1 MKQREVLTQT
11 LGFWAAAFLAIIV
24 AFLVYQPAAK
34 FVSVAVFLYLPLLA
48 ARRSGEE
55 WAEDGVTLKRWKADL
70 LNAGLLF
77 LLVAPVYFLLWKGWA
92 LWTAPPHGPGG
103 PPPGLAFHPRLPPD
117 FPKWVVDQ
125 LFVVALPEEFF
136 YRGWLQGRLERVWP
150 NGHRVLGVVVGP
162 AFLLTAGLFAVGHLA
177 VFQASR
183 LAVFFPALLFGWLRG
198 RTGTIAGSTL
208 FHAACNLYQLFLGW
222 SFSPMWDG
230 R

>member
-48 ARRSGEE
+48 ARRSGED
-55 WAEDGVTLKRWKADL
+55 WADDGVTLKRWKADL

-92 LWTAPPHGPGG
+92 LWTAPPHAPGG